1 MVNNNMSEYYLK
13 IIIIGDLGVGKLLWG
28 AVIAGI
34 SDFLANFW
42 RQNFWISTAAVVY
55 GHSVFAMICF
65 ERKNCLTKLHTS
77 RKFLHCR

>member
-42 RQNFWISTAAVVY
+42 RQNFLISAAAVVCTVTVY
-55 GHSVFAMICF
+55 LLCFALSAKKF
-65 ERKNCLTKLHTS
+65 SHLKNFCTL
-77 RKFLHCR
+77 